1 MHRNADR
8 SCLIGNGAPGR
19 AEAMFRQAVLLG
31 VFQKNGALVMF
42 VPAFSFSVMS
52 AAFVPLQA
60 KPLPFSAEAQ
70 VLP

>member
-1 MHRNADR
+1 
-8 SCLIGNGAPGR
+8 
-19 AEAMFRQAVLLG
+19 MFRQAVLLG
-31 VFQKNGALVMF
+31 CIPEERKALVMF